1 MQRTTNA
8 FAALA
13 VADDISQH
21 CFSPA
26 ALTTAVAGA

>member
-1 MQRTTNA
+1 LHA
-8 FAALA
+8 AALA

-26 ALTTAVAGA
+26 GLTTAVAGA